1 MAVDTMNSQHVEQ
14 VKMKGVIIIRL
25 CSEKDK
31 DRLTTFLNSEPVFHT
46 FLLADIEQYGFD
58 KDYQKVYVQ
67 EKEGVCEAVFLK
79 YYSNFILAGD
89 PEKIDYEK
97 VSSVIGPEI
106 TTIMGNAEIVE
117 KVIEKLQTKFNL
129 ICNNLYVHE
138 PKNENVEEE
147 LKVAD
152 LDDVERI
159 HKFLMSFP
167 EFRLMYAEKGM
178 IVNRIKNNEGV
189 HLFLEKDGEIIAH
202 GNSAA
207 SAKKTCMIG
216 GICVNKGYRHLG
228 YAKIILKALCQY
240 IESLDKIPCIF
251 AKENPEY
258 SIFKELN
265 FKKYG
270 RWGVANIIKGDN

>member
-1 MAVDTMNSQHVEQ
+1 MNLQHVEQ
-14 VKMKGVIIIRL
+14 VKKKGAIIIRL

-31 DRLTTFLNSEPVFHT
+31 GRLTTFLNSEPVFHT

-89 PEKIDYEK
+89 PAKIDYEK

-117 KVIEKLQTKFNL
+117 KVIEKLKTKFNL

-138 PKNENVEEE
+138 PESKIVQNE
-147 LKVAD
+147 LKVAN
-152 LDDVERI
+152 LDNVDRI
-159 HKFLMSFP
+159 HEFLMCFP
-167 EFRLMYAEKGM
+167 EFRVMYAEKGM
-178 IVNRIKNNEGV
+178 IINRIRNNEGV
-189 HLFLEKDGEIIAH
+189 HLFIEKDGEIIAH

-207 SAKKTCMIG
+207 SAEKTCMMG
-216 GICVNKGYRHLG
+216 GICVKEEYRHLG
-228 YAKIILKALCQY
+228 YAKTILRALCRY
-240 IESLDKIPCIF
+240 IESIDKIPCIF

-265 FKKYG
+265 FKRYG
-270 RWGVANIIKGDN
+270 RWGVANVVKGEN